1 MHCRVITKGRKMGTV
16 RDYSNRRPWTAE
28 EEERL
33 RELCEKYTKS
43 DIARLMKRSKSSVN
57 NKRRELGIEPL
68 LETTDKWTFSQI
80 TEAVGVSKGVVNKT
94 WVKHGLKFKKRA
106 YFRLV
111 EEKDLHKFMQEHFDL
126 WDATKCDYYLFHQYP
141 WFMEKLE
148 KDKKQPLEQKQ
159 YYWTDYQKQ
168 QFEILSRR
176 GYTHQQI
183 ADAIGKTKR
192 AVDHYSS
199 RLARKAMLLK

>member
-1 MHCRVITKGRKMGTV
+1 MGTV

-94 WVKHGLKFKKRA
+94 WVKHGLKFQKRA

-111 EEKDLHKFMQEHFDL
+111 EEKDLHKFMQEHFEL
-126 WDATKCDYYLFHQYP
+126 WDATKCDYYLFCQYE
-141 WFMEKLE
+141 WFLEKL
-148 KDKKQPLEQKQ
+148 KQDKKQPIERKKH
-159 YYWTDYQKQ
+159 YWTDYQKR
-168 QFEILSRR
+168 QFDILARR
-176 GYTHQQI
+176 GYSYREI
-183 ADAIGKTKR
+183 AKEIGKTKSAVAHYASR
-192 AVDHYSS
+192 A
-199 RLARKAMLLK
+199 ARKT

>member
-1 MHCRVITKGRKMGTV
+1 MGTV

-43 DIARLMKRSKSSVN
+43 DIARLMKRSKSSVS

-94 WVKHGLKFKKRA
+94 WVKHGLKFQKRA

-111 EEKDLHKFMQEHFDL
+111 KEEDLHKFMQEHPEL
-126 WDATKCDYYLFHQYP
+126 WDATKCDYYLFCQYP

-148 KDKKQPLEQKQ
+148 QDKQEPIEQKQ

-176 GYTHQQI
+176 GYSHRQI
-183 ADAIGKTKR
+183 AEAIGKTKR
-192 AVDHYSS
+192 AVDHYSH
-199 RLARKAMLLK
+199 RAARKAMS